1 MHFLGLLLESF
12 GPEPFATEGVFVA
25 ELLRLFPES
34 AAERLSFFLEGNFF
48 GDDLDAFGRRFFNAL
63 RRVSSS
69 LSLLSKSNTSSLCFR
84 TFFFDFEADE
94 VVLIAS
100 NRDFISSMAPEYGG
114 ELESLVGVRGLGG

>member
-48 GDDLDAFGRRFFNAL
+48 R
-63 RRVSSS
+63 
-69 LSLLSKSNTSSLCFR
+69 
-84 TFFFDFEADE
+84 
-94 VVLIAS
+94 
-100 NRDFISSMAPEYGG
+100 
-114 ELESLVGVRGLGG
+114 